1 MASYN
6 CIYALRLHITNL
18 HTILKLF
25 SLKQSPNYLA
35 KFRKKNLFCR
45 ADFKKKNWKAYLNNF
60 WTPPPPDYL
69 ENKFKLLVQNSKY
82 STFRGL
88 ILFSL
93 YLLMQLAILQI
104 RSMLPCLH
112 AILTPKFYPY
122 FKAKPKYYPLPAP
135 HQSLHRGL

>member
-60 WTPPPPDYL
+60 WTPPHPRLLRKQIQTSSLEFKIFYL
-69 ENKFKLLVQNSKY
+69 SRSN
-82 STFRGL
+82 TFLSVSSDATGHP
-88 ILFSL
+88 SNT
-93 YLLMQLAILQI
+93 
-104 RSMLPCLH
+104 LH
-112 AILTPKFYPY
+112 ASLSPCHSHTKILSV
-122 FKAKPKYYPLPAP
+122 L
-135 HQSLHRGL
+135 QS